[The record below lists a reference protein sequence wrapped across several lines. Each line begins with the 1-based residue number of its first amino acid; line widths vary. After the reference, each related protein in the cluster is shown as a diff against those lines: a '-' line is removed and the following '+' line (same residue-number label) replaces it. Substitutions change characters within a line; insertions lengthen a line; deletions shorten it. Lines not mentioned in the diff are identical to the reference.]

1 MAAENTMQMPLRGVE
16 LNELLNVYT
25 TVNSQVKQAE
35 LNHFITSGLNVPI
48 DYMEIGLKGA
58 IMSHFI

>member
-1 MAAENTMQMPLRGVE
+1 MADAILDLPLRS
-16 LNELLNVYT
+16 LKINELLNVYT
-25 TVNSQVKQAE
+25 SVNNQVKQAE
-35 LNHFITSGLNVPI
+35 LNHFIASGLNYPD